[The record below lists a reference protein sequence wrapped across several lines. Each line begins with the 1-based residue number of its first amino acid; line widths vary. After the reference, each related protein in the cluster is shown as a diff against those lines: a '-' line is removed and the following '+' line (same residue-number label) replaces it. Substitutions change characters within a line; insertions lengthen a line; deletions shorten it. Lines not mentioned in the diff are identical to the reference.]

1 MSIFT
6 NRDDIRKLNSMT
18 KYPSILTYHN
28 LGPRGSLVDSL
39 VEGRKFSCQM
49 VYVTEKIDG
58 TNSRILVFTDEE
70 GNISDYF
77 FGSREEM
84 LYAKGDRVCI
94 DNSGITIACSAN
106 MEIIQK
112 ASENKTIQMRND
124 GDKEPIL
131 LPNRMY
137 VLYGETYGGKI
148 NAHKQYTGHNA
159 INMRFFDAWC
169 MTIDEVLNYINTMT
183 LDALASW
190 RDNGGQPFM
199 SVTRLYSLLE
209 NLNLTKV
216 PYINCICGCEIPDD
230 LQGVWDW
237 MQQFAHSVATIDS
250 DGKGD
255 SEGIVIRTE
264 NRDLIRKIRFEDYKK
279 TKKMGLIY

>member
-1 MSIFT
+1 MIK
-6 NRDDIRKLNSMT
+6 NIQQLNSMT

-28 LGPRGSLVDSL
+28 LGERGSLVNSL
-39 VEGRKFSCQM
+39 VEDKKFQDNES

-58 TNSRILVFTDEE
+58 TNTRIILFTDTNS
-70 GNISDYF
+70 NIFDYF
-77 FGSREEM
+77 FGSREEL

-94 DNSGITIACSAN
+94 DKSGITTACSEN

-112 ASENKTIQMRND
+112 AIEDRTIQMSND
-124 GDKEPIL
+124 GDEEPIL

-169 MTIDEVLNYINTMT
+169 MTIDEALNYINTMT

-190 RDNGGQPFM
+190 RNNGGQPFM
-199 SVTRLYSLLE
+199 SVTRFDSLIE

-216 PYINCICGCEIPDD
+216 PYIQLVCGCEIPED

-237 MQQFAHSVATIDS
+237 MQQFSVSNATLDA
-250 DGKGD
+250 
-255 SEGIVIRTE
+255 EGNGQAEGVVLRNVNRT
-264 NRDLIRKIRFEDYKK
+264 LIRKIRFEDYQK
-279 TKKMGLIY
+279 TKKRGLIR

>member
-1 MSIFT
+1 MIK
-6 NRDDIRKLNSMT
+6 NIQQLNSMT

-28 LGPRGSLVDSL
+28 LGERGSLVNSL
-39 VEGRKFSCQM
+39 VENKKFQDDES

-58 TNSRILVFTDEE
+58 TNTRIILFTDANS
-70 GNISDYF
+70 NIFDYF
-77 FGSREEM
+77 FGSREEL

-94 DNSGITIACSAN
+94 DKSGISTACSVN
-106 MEIIQK
+106 IEMIQK
-112 ASENKTIQMRND
+112 SIENKMLQINSDEDR
-124 GDKEPIL
+124 EPIL

-159 INMRFFDAWC
+159 INLRFFDAWC

-209 NLNLTKV
+209 NLNLTTV
-216 PYINCICGCEIPDD
+216 PYIHCICGREIPDD

-237 MQQFAHSVATIDS
+237 MQQFSVSDATIDS
-250 DGKGD
+250 
-255 SEGIVIRTE
+255 EGNGQAEGVVLRNANRT
-264 NRDLIRKIRFEDYKK
+264 LIRKIRFEDYQK
-279 TKKMGLIY
+279 TKKRGLIR

>member
-1 MSIFT
+1 MIK
-6 NRDDIRKLNSMT
+6 NIQQLNSMT

-28 LGPRGSLVDSL
+28 LGERGSLVNSL
-39 VEGRKFSCQM
+39 VEDKKFQDNES

-58 TNSRILVFTDEE
+58 TNTRIILFTDTNS
-70 GNISDYF
+70 NIFDYF
-77 FGSREEM
+77 FGSREEL
-84 LYAKGDRVCI
+84 LYAKVDRVCI
-94 DNSGITIACSAN
+94 DKSGITTACSEN

-112 ASENKTIQMRND
+112 AIEDRTIQMSND
-124 GDKEPIL
+124 GDEEPIL

-169 MTIDEVLNYINTMT
+169 MTIDEALNYINTMT

-190 RDNGGQPFM
+190 RNNGGQPFM
-199 SVTRLYSLLE
+199 SVTRFDSLIE

-216 PYINCICGCEIPDD
+216 PYIQLVCGCEIPED

-237 MQQFAHSVATIDS
+237 MQQFSVSNATLDA
-250 DGKGD
+250 
-255 SEGIVIRTE
+255 EGNGQAEGVVLRNVNRT
-264 NRDLIRKIRFEDYKK
+264 LIRKIRFEDYQK
-279 TKKMGLIY
+279 TKKRGLIR